1 MPGPRCN
8 RASLADHCT
17 HAVCVLYFTTANV
30 NLTLEV
36 GGVSE
41 TVSVI
46 APVGA
51 VLPDSGTLSKVIDTM
66 ALNGRNA
73 LYSARW
79 VPGVIGDILNTNNF
93 NTNNFATGGFTNR
106 TSLMTARPRGAPAAA
121 LTARAPR
128 LPTRCR
134 RDPRDH
140 QRRKPDVP
148 QQPV

>member
-46 APVGA
+46 AKVGA
-51 VLPDSGTLSKVIDTM
+51 VLPDSGTLSKVIDQDVIDTM
-66 ALNGRNA
+66 ALSGRNA

-79 VPGVIGDILNTNNF
+79 VPGVIGDVLNT
-93 NTNNFATGGFTNR
+93 
-106 TSLMTARPRGAPAAA
+106 
-121 LTARAPR
+121 
-128 LPTRCR
+128 
-134 RDPRDH
+134 
-140 QRRKPDVP
+140 K
-148 QQPV
+148 